1 MCDQAAY
8 NPGCLSVAKSPLI
21 ERRTAQRFQVDW
33 QVRIECRDA
42 GEIRFVENG
51 VLHNIGSS
59 GALLSL
65 TSALPTGTQIEI
77 YVTLPLHG
85 NKWMKYPASI
95 VRIDIGKA
103 AVATAVK
110 FDSTR
115 PLFGEPAVL

>member
-1 MCDQAAY
+1 VCDQAAY
-8 NPGCLSVAKSPLI
+8 HPGCLSDAKSPLI

-33 QVRIECRDA
+33 KVRVECQV
-42 GEIRFVENG
+42 GHEIRSVEKG

-85 NKWMKYPASI
+85 NKWMKYPASV

>member
-1 MCDQAAY
+1 
-8 NPGCLSVAKSPLI
+8 LI

-33 QVRIECRDA
+33 QVRVECQV
-42 GEIRFVENG
+42 GSEIRSVEKG

-85 NKWMKYPASI
+85 NKWMKYPASV
-95 VRIDIGKA
+95 VRIDIGKT

-110 FDSTR
+110 FDSIR

>member
-8 NPGCLSVAKSPLI
+8 NLSCLSIAKSPLI

-33 QVRIECRDA
+33 QVRVECQNA
-42 GEIRFVENG
+42 TQSRFVENG

-65 TSALPTGTQIEI
+65 TSALPTGTQIDI

-85 NKWMKYPASI
+85 NKWMKYPASV

-110 FDSTR
+110 FDSAR